1 MLEIRARERE
11 AIWKA
16 EPELFPGL
24 HFLTAKGTIERTELF
39 DVLRRMPKGAL
50 LHGHMDAM
58 SVQPLAAATKR
69 ETD

>member
-11 AIWKA
+11 AVWKA
-16 EPELFPGL
+16 EPELFPGM
-24 HFLTAKGTIERTELF
+24 HFLTAKDAIERTELF

-58 SVQPLAAATKR
+58 FILTLS
-69 ETD
+69 